1 MKSAGFIHLHNHST
15 YSLLDGMLKITEGNK
30 PSNFLKSLAEQR
42 VPAFALTDHGNMYG
56 AMDFYFAASS
66 LGIKPII
73 GCEVYMAP
81 GSMTV
86 KTGTKRRDN
95 GHLTLLAK
103 DMEGYHNL
111 MELVSKGFTE
121 GFYHDPRIDLELL
134 AKHNKGLIAL
144 SGCLKGHITREC
156 ANGNIDEAVKL
167 AGKYSDIMGKDN
179 FYLEIMDHGIPEE
192 QTALKNLLEV
202 AKITKLPLVATNDCH
217 YQSKDDWEAHDAHI
231 CISTRSVLSDPN
243 RMKMT
248 THELYY
254 KSPQEMIELFSHTPE
269 AIKNTLLIA
278 ERCNLKIETGKFH
291 LPKFKQ
297 PAKFK
302 DDAECLEQYCLEGLK
317 KKMGRIGADYKKRLD
332 YELGV
337 IQRMGFASYF
347 LIVMDFIEH
356 AREVG
361 NPVGPGRGS
370 GAGSLVAFSLDITR
384 VDPLVHGLLF
394 ERFLN
399 PDRNTMPDLDIDF
412 SGEGR
417 AEVIE
422 YVRNKY
428 GENNVASIITYG
440 TLKAK
445 AAIKDVGRVM
455 GIPLD
460 EVSKLTKMFPKEQ
473 NATLYQIMNESDE
486 VKKELKDSK
495 IKKLFEIALKVEGLK
510 RHVGVHAAG
519 VVITSKPVVHYAPVS
534 NRNTKNIVTT
544 QYDGGMLDKLGL
556 LKVDFL
562 GLRTLAVIDMASKII
577 KKKKTDFDIYKI
589 PLDDEKTFELLS
601 SGNTAGIFQ
610 LESEGMKELIRGLKP
625 SLFSDISALVALYR
639 PGPIQSGML
648 VEFVERKHGRKKIVY
663 DHHLLEPVLK
673 DTYGTIVYQEQ
684 VMEIAK
690 AMGGFKPG
698 DADYLRKAMGKKNFE
713 VMEKYKQQFIDGAKK
728 RDVPHKIADKVFE
741 QMLQFAAYGFNKSH
755 SVAYALVAY
764 QTAYL
769 KANYPLEFMSSLLT
783 SEIGHSPI
791 DADDKENKLVTY
803 VEESE
808 SMQIKVLGPDV
819 NHSLSHFSIEH
830 YKEAPPAIRFALN
843 AVKNVG
849 EGVVEILVKERKE
862 NGKFTSL
869 DNFIS
874 RLSDRK
880 FNKRVGESLIK
891 SGALD
896 CFSGEDI
903 KEVFRAKVL
912 DNLDDLFSGKG
923 KNKKEDINQNML
935 FGFEEIE
942 KKTLLN
948 DEVEPLSE
956 HALLKNEKEVLGFY
970 LSGHPLTSLRRQ
982 MSMLV
987 SSKIAPIIKGNV
999 SVSTK
1004 VRVAGIILS
1013 VRKIMTK
1020 KGLPMAK
1027 FELEDLSDSV
1037 NVCVFPR
1044 QYKKLNEML
1053 LANKIIAMEGSVNSS
1068 DFRGVNSFELAAE
1081 EIMDFKNIFQEWGK
1095 NFVISFSDGV
1105 LLDEKRL
1112 LDIKHILVKHKGD
1125 FPVFFKVDT
1134 GANAH
1139 YIIETKERVAL
1150 SDDLFKEIEELLGEK
1165 TWQVERKS

>member
-1 MKSAGFIHLHNHST
+1 
-15 YSLLDGMLKITEGNK
+15 LKISDGGK
-30 PSNFLKSLAEQR
+30 PSGFLKSLAEQK

-73 GCEVYMAP
+73 GCELYMAP
-81 GSMTV
+81 GPRTAKS
-86 KTGTKRRDN
+86 GTKRRDN
-95 GHLTLLAK
+95 GHLTVLAK
-103 DMEGYHNL
+103 DMDGYHNL
-111 MELVSKGFTE
+111 MELTSRGFTE
-121 GFYHDPRIDLELL
+121 GFYHDPRIDFELL
-134 AKHNKGLIAL
+134 EKYKKGLIVL
-144 SGCLKGHITREC
+144 SGCLKGHVTREC
-156 ANGNIDEAVKL
+156 AAGNIEEAAKI
-167 AGKYSDIMGKDN
+167 AGKYSDILGKDN

-192 QTALKNLLEV
+192 QVAMKNLIEV
-202 AKITKLPLVATNDCH
+202 AKQTNLPLVATNDCH
-217 YQSKDDWEAHDAHI
+217 YQNKDDWEAHDAHI

-248 THELYY
+248 TNELYY
-254 KSPQEMIELFSHTPE
+254 KSPEEMIKLFSHTPE
-269 AIKNTLLIA
+269 SIKNTMLIA
-278 ERCNLKIETGKFH
+278 ERCNVKIETGVFH

-297 PAKFK
+297 PVKFK
-302 DDAECLEQYCLEGLK
+302 DDAECLEQYCIEGLK
-317 KKMGRIGADYKKRLD
+317 KKLGRIGPDYKKRLD
-332 YELGV
+332 YELSV
-337 IQRMGFASYF
+337 IKKMGFSSYF
-347 LIVMDFIEH
+347 LIVMDFIDH

-399 PDRNTMPDLDIDF
+399 PDRNSMPDLDIDF

-422 YVRNKY
+422 YVRRKY

-455 GIPLD
+455 DIPLE
-460 EVSKLTKMFPKEQ
+460 EVSKITKMFSDQ
-473 NATLYQIMNESDE
+473 NATLYQLMNENEE
-486 VKKELKDSK
+486 VKKELKDPK
-495 IKKLFEIALKVEGLK
+495 IKKLFEIARKIEGLK

-519 VVITSKPVVHYAPVS
+519 VVITNKPVVHYTPVA

-562 GLRTLAVIDMASKII
+562 GLRTLSVIDMASKII

-589 PLDDEKTFELLS
+589 PLDDKNTFALLS

-648 VEFVERKHGRKKIVY
+648 VQFVERKHGRKKIVY
-663 DHHLLEPVLK
+663 DHHLLETVLK

-684 VMEIAK
+684 VMGIAK
-690 AMGGFKPG
+690 TMGGFSG
-698 DADYLRKAMGKKNFE
+698 GEADFLRKAMGKKNFE

-728 RDVPHKIADKVFE
+728 RDVPPKIADKIFE

-755 SVAYALVAY
+755 SVAYALIAY

-783 SEIGHSPI
+783 SEIGKSAI
-791 DADDKENKLVTY
+791 DSDDKENKLVTY
-803 VEESE
+803 VEEAE
-808 SMQIKVLGPDV
+808 NMNIKVFGPNV
-819 NHSLSHFSIEH
+819 NYSYTHFSIEH
-830 YKEAPPAIRFALN
+830 YKDAPPAIRFALN

-849 EGVVEILVKERKE
+849 EGIVEMLIAERKE

-874 RLSDRK
+874 RLKDRK
-880 FNKRVGESLIK
+880 FNKRVGESLAK

-896 CFSGEDI
+896 CFADGDI

-912 DNLDDLFSGKG
+912 NNLDELFSGKG
-923 KNKKEDINQNML
+923 KSKKEDANQNML
-935 FGFEEIE
+935 FGFEVME

-970 LSGHPLTSLRRQ
+970 LSGHPLASLKRP
-982 MSMLV
+982 MNMLV
-987 SSKIAPIIKGNV
+987 SSRIAPIVKGQMA
-999 SVSTK
+999 
-1004 VRVAGIILS
+1004 VA
-1013 VRKIMTK
+1013 
-1020 KGLPMAK
+1020 
-1027 FELEDLSDSV
+1027 
-1037 NVCVFPR
+1037 
-1044 QYKKLNEML
+1044 
-1053 LANKIIAMEGSVNSS
+1053 
-1068 DFRGVNSFELAAE
+1068 
-1081 EIMDFKNIFQEWGK
+1081 
-1095 NFVISFSDGV
+1095 
-1105 LLDEKRL
+1105 
-1112 LDIKHILVKHKGD
+1112 
-1125 FPVFFKVDT
+1125 
-1134 GANAH
+1134 
-1139 YIIETKERVAL
+1139 
-1150 SDDLFKEIEELLGEK
+1150 
-1165 TWQVERKS
+1165 